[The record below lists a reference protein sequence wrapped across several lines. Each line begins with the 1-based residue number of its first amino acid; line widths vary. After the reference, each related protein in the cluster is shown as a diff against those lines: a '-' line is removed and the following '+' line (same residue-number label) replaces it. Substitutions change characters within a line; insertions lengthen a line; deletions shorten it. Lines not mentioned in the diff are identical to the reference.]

1 MDKRICDDLQESYG
15 IRCRSFS
22 RINGGFL
29 NELWRVQTDYS
40 EVLVK
45 VFSPKRFSEK
55 KLAGIERALLMQQ
68 KLHAAGVCCPRVY
81 APALRRMDAQTVY
94 SVMDYCAGRNE
105 TPETITAPQMQS
117 LGAEIARMHAAF
129 DTLPCEGEK
138 GYPADCAA
146 LAEGLTSHMEA
157 YGDDTLRRIAA
168 TWTAE
173 AISRQKMALRHE
185 DMTQDNVLFD
195 DAGVTAIIDFD
206 RASYHFA
213 LHDIGRA
220 VLSFAR
226 TDAGLKAE
234 SVCAF
239 LMGYNTVRPLSLQD
253 IMQALRVTW
262 LSEAAWWIG
271 PKAEHLSGKALRFRE
286 DLLWLTEN
294 YFELEKIDALQPQG
308 L

>member
-1 MDKRICDDLQESYG
+1 MDKKILFDLQKSYG
-15 IRCRSFS
+15 FECRSFS
-22 RINGGFL
+22 RVNGGFL
-29 NELWRVQTDYS
+29 NELWRVQTDHG

-55 KLAGIERALLMQQ
+55 KLADIERALLMQQ

-81 APALRRMDAQTVY
+81 APVLRRLDAQTVY
-94 SVMDYCAGRNE
+94 AVMDCCAGCNE
-105 TPETITAPQMQS
+105 TPETITMPQMQS

-146 LAEGLTSHMEA
+146 LADQLSSHMEA

-173 AISRQKMALRHE
+173 AISRQMMALRHE

-195 DAGVTAIIDFD
+195 DVGVTALIDFD

-220 VLSFAR
+220 ILSFAR
-226 TDAGLKAE
+226 TDTGLKAE
-234 SVCAF
+234 SVRAF
-239 LMGYNTVRPLSLQD
+239 LGGYNTVRLLSLQD
-253 IMQALRVTW
+253 IIQALRVTW
-262 LSEAAWWIG
+262 LSEAMWWIG
-271 PKAEHLSGKALRFRE
+271 PQAERLTGKALRFRE

-294 YFELEKIDALQPQG
+294 YFTLEEIDALQPQG

>member
-1 MDKRICDDLQESYG
+1 MDKKILFDLQKSYG
-15 IRCRSFS
+15 LMCRGFS

-29 NELWRVQTDYS
+29 NELWRMQTNS
-40 EVLVK
+40 GEVLVK

-55 KLAGIERALLMQQ
+55 KLADIERALLMQQ
-68 KLHAAGVCCPRVY
+68 KLHAAGVRCPRVY
-81 APALRRMDAQTVY
+81 TPVLRQLDAQTVY
-94 SVMDYCAGRNE
+94 AVMDYCAGHNK
-105 TPETITAPQMQS
+105 TPETISLPQMQS

-129 DTLPCEGEK
+129 DQLPYVGEK
-138 GYPADCAA
+138 GYPVDCAA
-146 LAEGLTSHMEA
+146 LSKCLSSHMEA

-173 AISRQKMALRHE
+173 VISCQKMALRHE

-220 VLSFAR
+220 ILSFAR
-226 TDAGLKAE
+226 TDTGLKPE
-234 SVCAF
+234 SVRAF
-239 LMGYNTVRPLSLQD
+239 LTGYNAVMPLKLTD
-253 IMQALRVTW
+253 IIQALRITW

-271 PKAEHLSGKALRFRE
+271 PQAEYLTGKALRFRE

-294 YFELEKIDALQPQG
+294 YFTLEEIDALQPQG

>member
-1 MDKRICDDLQESYG
+1 MDKKILFDLQKSYG
-15 IRCRSFS
+15 LECRSFS
-22 RINGGFL
+22 RVNGGFL
-29 NELWRVQTDYS
+29 NELWRVQTDRG

-55 KLAGIERALLMQQ
+55 KMNDIEHALLMQQ
-68 KLHAAGVCCPRVY
+68 KLHAAGVCCPRAY
-81 APALRRMDAQTVY
+81 APALRYLNAQTVY
-94 SVMDYCAGRNE
+94 AVMDYCAGRNE
-105 TPETITAPQMQS
+105 TPETITVPQMKS

-129 DTLPCEGEK
+129 DKLPCAGEK
-138 GYPADCAA
+138 GYPVDCAA
-146 LAEGLTSHMEA
+146 LAEGLSSHMEA

-173 AISRQKMALRHE
+173 AISRQPMALRHE

-226 TDAGLKAE
+226 TDVGLKVE
-234 SVCAF
+234 SVRAF

-271 PKAEHLSGKALRFRE
+271 PQAEHLTGKALRFRE